1 MNFFTSQ
8 YQGELNFQTRTVL
21 VVRFLRAGDGEAIT
35 GKVMLVDGEV
45 KRNGGGKTV
54 LERVCKDEGERVDIL
69 ESVFGISLTE
79 EERVGIK
86 GRGVELRG
94 T

>member
-8 YQGELNFQTRTVL
+8 YQGKTNFQTRTVL
-21 VVRFLRAGDGEAIT
+21 VVRFLREGERIS
-35 GKVMLVDGEV
+35 GKIMLVDGEV
-45 KRNGGGKTV
+45 KRNEGGKTV
-54 LERVCKDEGERVDIL
+54 LERVCKDEGERVDVL

-94 T
+94 D